1 LLETERLNG
10 FQDTDRR
17 KRKLREDLAYLL
29 SHKLDLL
36 KSGVYTPE
44 TMLAKE
50 KRLENEIASL
60 ISNEVISEEAMRS
73 TMKEIRKI
81 SELLNNL
88 AIYWDFCEISEKEEI
103 TRIIFSELSLKEK
116 TLSFKLN
123 PGFKPF
129 ESRLVPFGAAR
140 RI

>member
-1 LLETERLNG
+1 M
-10 FQDTDRR
+10 
-17 KRKLREDLAYLL
+17 AYLL
-29 SHKLDLL
+29 SNKLNLL
-36 KSGVYTPE
+36 KTGVYTPE
-44 TMLAKE
+44 SMIAEEEKLQKE
-50 KRLENEIASL
+50 IGLL
-60 ISNEVISEEAMRS
+60 INDEVISEEAMRS
-73 TMKEIRKI
+73 TIKEIRKI
-81 SELLNNL
+81 SELMNNL

-129 ESRLVPFGAAR
+129 ENRLVPFSAAR